1 MGMLLNGTNKNG
13 KTIQPVSNT
22 GLVTIRDVLSQ
33 IILQDDTVCRTVYIY
48 IFFFLMYNY
57 PRNLHTLF

>member
-13 KTIQPVSNT
+13 KIMQPVSNT
-22 GLVTIRDVLSQ
+22 GLVTIQDVLSQ

-48 IFFFLMYNY
+48 IYFFF
-57 PRNLHTLF
+57 